1 MPAHPVGSA
10 TVSFGLVSIP
20 VKLYSASQPS
30 ATISFNLLHKKCGGR
45 MKQQYVCPKDDEI
58 VPREDMAKGYEYSKG
73 QYVIFS
79 KEELEAI
86 EEKASGAIDVT
97 EFLSK
102 EKIDPVYFDKP
113 YYLAPEKG
121 GERAYRLLSKAM
133 EESGRWAV
141 GKYAARGKQY
151 LVVVRPMNGGL
162 TMQQLHYAEEVRPFS
177 DVGVFDTEVRDAEL
191 ALAMQLLDA
200 QTSTAFHPEAYHDDS
215 KQRLEEMIEKKVQ
228 GQEITL
234 VAEEPK
240 TQVIDLMEALKA
252 SLAARG
258 ATRSGSGEG
267 SGGAGGSAA
276 GGNVERMPAKRAPRE
291 EREEAAGAK
300 APRKRASK

>member
-258 ATRSGSGEG
+258 ATRSSSGEG
-267 SGGAGGSAA
+267 GSAGGSAA